1 MEREELQDRVAA
13 GPEPA
18 AGEVPSPRGG
28 PVSRRLLRLEIPVFP
43 ERLMFRVRDPI
54 ADGDAPG
61 GPVRPVDSLISTGR
75 DQLIVSCAQEH
86 LGVQLTVEEWDDAPP
101 PFSDGYEDEA
111 KCVLYLRGQL
121 SIDTG
126 GTGFR
131 AVDALRLSGGVGDY
145 GVRIYTRKRTAAVQ
159 RYGELYQQFADP
171 LSDDFQQARK
181 QLEGMEQYLLQLCRE
196 S

>member
-54 ADGDAPG
+54 ADVAPG
-61 GPVRPVDSLISTGR
+61 GPVPPVDSLISTGR
-75 DQLIVSCAQEH
+75 DQLTVSCAQEH
-86 LGVQLTVEEWDDAPP
+86 LGVQLTLEEWDDAPP

-126 GTGFR
+126 ATGSR

-145 GVRIYTRKRTAAVQ
+145 GVRIYTRNRTAAVQ
-159 RYGELYQQFADP
+159 RYGELYQQFPDP

-181 QLEGMEQYLLQLCRE
+181 QLEGMEQYLLQLWRE

>member
-1 MEREELQDRVAA
+1 M
-13 GPEPA
+13 
-18 AGEVPSPRGG
+18 
-28 PVSRRLLRLEIPVFP
+28 SRRLLRLEIPVFP
-43 ERLMFRVRDPI
+43 ERLMFRVHDPV
-54 ADGDAPG
+54 ADVDGPGAP
-61 GPVRPVDSLISTGR
+61 VTSADTLISTAR

-126 GTGFR
+126 TADQ
-131 AVDALRLSGGVGDY
+131 AVGALRLSGGVGDY
-145 GVRIYTRKRTAAVQ
+145 GLRIYTRNRTAARQ
-159 RYGELYQQFADP
+159 RYNDLFGQFDDP
-171 LSDDFQQARK
+171 LSDEFQQARR
-181 QLEGMEQYLLQLCRE
+181 QLEGLEQYLIQLWRE